1 MKFLGEKFQK
11 TCQTCQLMSITPNAA
26 ESFKF
31 GDGDGPN
38 LWRVKKVDVSSQSTF
53 IENIFRS
60 GLTLFS
66 SNDLITIKIDIK
78 KCLLPKQNKQAS
90 KKMGH
95 QRGKRETN

>member
-38 LWRVKKVDVSSQSTF
+38 L
-53 IENIFRS
+53 
-60 GLTLFS
+60 
-66 SNDLITIKIDIK
+66 
-78 KCLLPKQNKQAS
+78 
-90 KKMGH
+90 
-95 QRGKRETN
+95 